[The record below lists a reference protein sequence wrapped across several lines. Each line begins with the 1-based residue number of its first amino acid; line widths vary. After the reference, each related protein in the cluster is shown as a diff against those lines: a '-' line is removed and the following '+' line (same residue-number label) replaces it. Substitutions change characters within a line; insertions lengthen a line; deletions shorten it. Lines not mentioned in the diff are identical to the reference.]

1 MNLVEQWKRIAG
13 QTAHAS
19 PPLPRQY
26 YQTFVSTI
34 EAPDGQVPQA
44 LGSYRRPGRTEEEQ
58 DRTTSRSRWR
68 APRRRI
74 LFGSSVAVVVVA
86 IVVGVV
92 LAVTLGNHLLLPNI
106 HSTIFFHLL
115 AQKASQPT
123 SDYYSGSASV
133 RAKFDSLLF
142 NPSSTLARNYKRQFC
157 TLVSVLI
164 QSSLCQTTSL

>member
-1 MNLVEQWKRIAG
+1 MHFVEQWKRIAG

-26 YQTFVSTI
+26 YQTVVSTI
-34 EAPDGQVPQA
+34 ETSDGQVPQA
-44 LGSYRRPGRTEEEQ
+44 LGSYRRPGRTEEDA

-92 LAVTLGNHLLLPNI
+92 LAVTLGKHFF
-106 HSTIFFHLL
+106 HSIMIIIIFF
-115 AQKASQPT
+115 
-123 SDYYSGSASV
+123 
-133 RAKFDSLLF
+133 
-142 NPSSTLARNYKRQFC
+142 
-157 TLVSVLI
+157 I
-164 QSSLCQTTSL
+164 